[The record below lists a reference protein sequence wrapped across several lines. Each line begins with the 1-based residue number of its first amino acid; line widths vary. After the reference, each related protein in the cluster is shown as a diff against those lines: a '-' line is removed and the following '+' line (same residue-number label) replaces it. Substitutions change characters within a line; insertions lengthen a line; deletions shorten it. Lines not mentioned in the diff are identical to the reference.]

1 VWLSTEAA
9 RGSHLD
15 QLSKAPQPH
24 QFLSLDIVLVSVAGV
39 LIAVGL
45 AGCGLFHHAETPQQQ
60 FTEALERGNSP
71 QASYIWN
78 NMSVEDRARFSRGE
92 GVKPVVDQSAIAA
105 QIEDHQEEQAGG
117 DDDPPATVEIPVDDA
132 TDQR

>member
-1 VWLSTEAA
+1 MRANRFGVWLSTEAA

-15 QLSKAPQPH
+15 RLNKAPHLH
-24 QFLSLDIVLVSVAGV
+24 QFSSLDIVLVSLAGL

-45 AGCGLFHHAETPQQQ
+45 AGCGLFRHVETPQQQ

-78 NMSVEDRARFSRGE
+78 NIVRRIERGSAVAKASSHWLIRVRSRRKSNIIRKNRRE
-92 GVKPVVDQSAIAA
+92 GMTIHGDGRDP
-105 QIEDHQEEQAGG
+105 GG
-117 DDDPPATVEIPVDDA
+117 
-132 TDQR
+132 